1 MQRIR
6 EYVLVVSLL
15 AMVTL
20 GAAGSV
26 TSGATERSHRAGRVD
41 DGIIAT
47 ILDFFGITPQS
58 KVSIPPG

>member
-6 EYVLVVSLL
+6 EYVLLASLL
-15 AMVTL
+15 VVTL

-26 TSGATERSHRAGRVD
+26 TSGATERSHRAGKMD